1 MTILDTGRRLLAR
14 VGVPLLRLSL
24 GLVFVWFGALK
35 VADRTP
41 VGDLVAGTVPWL
53 DRAWFVPAL
62 GAFEVVLGLALIV
75 GYRLGWVAL
84 LTAAHLAG
92 TFLTLV
98 VQPDVAFQ
106 QGNPLLLT
114 TEGEFVAK
122 NLVLAT
128 AALVVAASAGRR
140 DRDGADRGEA
150 DHDRDGRRADAR
162 AGLTALNGRR

>member
-1 MTILDTGRRLLAR
+1 MTIVDTGRRLLAR
-14 VGVPLLRLSL
+14 LGVPLLRLSL

-53 DRAWFVPAL
+53 DPGWFVPAL
-62 GAFEVVLGLALIV
+62 GAFEVVLGIALIV

-84 LTAAHLAG
+84 LMAAHLAG

-122 NLVLAT
+122 NLVLVT

-140 DRDGADRGEA
+140 DRDGADRHEA
-150 DHDRDGRRADAR
+150 DHERHGRRAEAQ
-162 AGLTALNGRR
+162 AALTAPHRR

>member
-1 MTILDTGRRLLAR
+1 MTIVDTGRRLLAR

-53 DRAWFVPAL
+53 DPGWFVPAL
-62 GAFEVVLGLALIV
+62 GAFEVVLGIALIV

-84 LTAAHLAG
+84 LMAAHLAG

-106 QGNPLLLT
+106 Q
-114 TEGEFVAK
+114 EFVR
-122 NLVLAT
+122 
-128 AALVVAASAGRR
+128 VVTLSRR
-140 DRDGADRGEA
+140 CRSISEQPVDIEA
-150 DHDRDGRRADAR
+150 PVFLIHHVDYRSVDE
-162 AGLTALNGRR
+162 

>member
-1 MTILDTGRRLLAR
+1 MTIVDTGRRLLAR

-53 DRAWFVPAL
+53 DPGWFVPAL
-62 GAFEVVLGLALIV
+62 GAFEVVLGIALVV

-84 LTAAHLAG
+84 LMAAHLAG
-92 TFLTLV
+92 TFLTLL
-98 VQPDVAFQ
+98 VQPGVSFQ

-114 TEGEFVAK
+114 TEGEFIAK
-122 NLVLAT
+122 NLVLVT

-140 DRDGADRGEA
+140 ERDGADRGEA
-150 DHDRDGRRADAR
+150 DRDRDGGGADAQ
-162 AGLTALNGRR
+162 AGLTAPQGRQ

>member
-1 MTILDTGRRLLAR
+1 MTIVDTGRRLLAR

-53 DRAWFVPAL
+53 DPGWFVPAL
-62 GAFEVVLGLALIV
+62 GAFEVVLGIALIV

-84 LTAAHLAG
+84 LMAARLAG

-122 NLVLAT
+122 NLVLVT

-140 DRDGADRGEA
+140 DRDGADRRKA
-150 DHDRDGRRADAR
+150 DHEETAAEPKRRPR
-162 AGLTALNGRR
+162 

>member
-1 MTILDTGRRLLAR
+1 MTIVDTARRTVAR
-14 VGVPLLRLSL
+14 AGVPLLRLSL

-53 DRAWFVPAL
+53 DATWFVPAL
-62 GAFEVVLGLALIV
+62 GAFEVALGLALIA

-84 LTAAHLAG
+84 LMAGHLAG
-92 TFLTLV
+92 TFLTFV
-98 VQPDVAFQ
+98 MQPAVAFI

-140 DRDGADRGEA
+140 DRDHADGAEADGDGQGGGSDPQRPLTAADR
-150 DHDRDGRRADAR
+150 RQ
-162 AGLTALNGRR
+162 